1 MYILYILNFFDKNN
15 GYSMK
20 TIEYQVGPPLAG
32 GNERENLNFTSAGRL
47 HGCRVV
53 GWLNDWIVGSKS
65 MASASSSLARGP
77 R

>member
-1 MYILYILNFFDKNN
+1 MR
-15 GYSMK
+15 SA
-20 TIEYQVGPPLAG
+20 GPPPPRRLTELAAGWQSLQARRAAG